1 MSHGAPQRSIL
12 GLILVLLYVNDLP
25 LNNQD
30 AETVLCTDDAH
41 TLVTEKCKYPSNIR
55 PERLWRGC
63 SHGFIKTI
71 L

>member
-41 TLVTEKCKYPSNIR
+41 TLVTEK
-55 PERLWRGC
+55 
-63 SHGFIKTI
+63 
-71 L
+71 